1 MFALATLFIVTW
13 AGGMGSKSI
22 FLWCLRFYLVQ
33 IFKKKNS
40 LSDVCRVLGPNEA
53 PGVLELS
60 GGADLEESML
70 QNVLC
75 LSMTKGYNKLEGSP
89 LVNFIRLLLAKIGA
103 PLNGLVPRVVF

>member
-22 FLWCLRFYLVQ
+22 FLWCLWFYLVQ

-60 GGADLEESML
+60 GGADLAESML

-75 LSMTKGYNKLEGSP
+75 
-89 LVNFIRLLLAKIGA
+89 
-103 PLNGLVPRVVF
+103 